1 MESLKRELQEAREEL
16 KDFKKEQKSSFNTKA
31 FEDYKRANKR
41 LFISWLV
48 TSILLVLTLLFFN
61 YL

>member
-16 KDFKKEQKSSFNTKA
+16 KDFKKEQKLSFTTKEL
-31 FEDYKRANKR
+31 EDYKRVNKR

-48 TSILLVLTLLFFN
+48 TSILLVLTLLFF
-61 YL
+61 